1 MRPQE
6 TDINKEKL
14 AVFDETDASFLS
26 ENKEFYGELINLSL
40 EETVFDG
47 EQRES

>member
-1 MRPQE
+1 MRSQE
-6 TDINKEKL
+6 TDIKKEKL
-14 AVFDETDASFLS
+14 AVFDETDAAFLS
-26 ENKEFYGELINLSL
+26 GNKEFYEELNNLSL